1 MSSQVWK
8 ILVVGM
14 VLSVVGIRC
23 KDDSNPGDMG
33 SPSNIVFPPNNV
45 SYDLHVQ
52 PLFDQTCA
60 LSGCHDRGTNQSPL
74 KLTSHGETVFLIPGV
89 VVPGNPENST
99 LVLRIEGR
107 VSQRMPL
114 NRNPLNDNQINGI
127 RTWIVEGAQNN

>member
-8 ILVVGM
+8 VLAVGI
-14 VLSVVGIRC
+14 VLSVAGIRC